1 MSGKDFD
8 LEQLAAYLHFTPDQ
22 IQKLIKRGELPGR
35 KVQGQ
40 WRFSESE
47 IHHWLENR
55 IGMSSPEELEEVE
68 RWFERSAP
76 DEESPIVLAD
86 LLSVDAIAIP
96 LESRT
101 SNAVIRDMC
110 HLAAN
115 TGKLWDES
123 AMAQAVQAREQ
134 LLSTALENGVALLH
148 PRRPQPNLLA
158 ESFLALGIASSPLP
172 FGNRSGRLTDLFFLI
187 GAENDRI
194 HLRIQARLSRLISDP
209 DLLEQLRHA
218 ESPWDAHQV
227 IQQAE
232 SNWND

>member
-76 DEESPIVLAD
+76 DEESPVVLAD

-148 PRRPQPNLLA
+148 PRRPSRICWPNR
-158 ESFLALGIASSPLP
+158 FLPWASPQGPSPSAIA
-172 FGNRSGRLTDLFFLI
+172 RAD
-187 GAENDRI
+187 
-194 HLRIQARLSRLISDP
+194 
-209 DLLEQLRHA
+209 
-218 ESPWDAHQV
+218 
-227 IQQAE
+227 
-232 SNWND
+232 

>member
-76 DEESPIVLAD
+76 DEESPVVLAD
-86 LLSVDAIAIP
+86 LRCDRHPAEIKDLH
-96 LESRT
+96 R
-101 SNAVIRDMC
+101 R
-110 HLAAN
+110 
-115 TGKLWDES
+115 
-123 AMAQAVQAREQ
+123 
-134 LLSTALENGVALLH
+134 H
-148 PRRPQPNLLA
+148 PRHVPPSRQHR
-158 ESFLALGIASSPLP
+158 ETLG
-172 FGNRSGRLTDLFFLI
+172 
-187 GAENDRI
+187 
-194 HLRIQARLSRLISDP
+194 
-209 DLLEQLRHA
+209 
-218 ESPWDAHQV
+218 
-227 IQQAE
+227 
-232 SNWND
+232 

>member
-76 DEESPIVLAD
+76 DEESPVVLAD

-96 LESRT
+96 LKSRT
-101 SNAVIRDMC
+101 STAVIRDMC

-158 ESFLALGIASSPLP
+158 ESFLAMGIALSPLP
-172 FGNRSGRLTDLFFLI
+172 FGNRSGRQTDLFFLI

-194 HLRIQARLSRLISDP
+194 HLRIQARLGRLISDP
-209 DLLEQLRHA
+209 NLLEQLRHA
-218 ESPWDAHQV
+218 ESPWDAHQI

-232 SNWND
+232 SAWND